1 MWYINMCS
9 HSGLVVPETTLSFA
23 LALISGL
30 ANRFEIRKQKKSSHA
45 YIFVNLLILNQPK
58 SDLP

>member
-1 MWYINMCS
+1 MWHINMCS

-45 YIFVNLLILNQPK
+45 CIFVKL
-58 SDLP
+58 S